1 MNTLYDSESFA
12 IVHLLTPLPDAP
24 TQNEVEATLET
35 HRRALGWA
43 ARLQATVAY
52 DAQYLALAEQTG
64 AEFWTAD
71 KRLADRAHQAKIS
84 WVKWI
89 QEQG

>member
-1 MNTLYDSESFA
+1 MCDSELIRPIELDSA
-12 IVHLLTPLPDAP
+12 HIGV
-24 TQNEVEATLET
+24 NNC
-35 HRRALGWA
+35 
-43 ARLQATVAY
+43 TVAY

-71 KRLADRAHQAKIS
+71 KRLADRARRRNAR

-89 QEQG
+89 QD